1 MLHGARKPYAIWL
14 NDIKQCLFMKAENIV
29 SQRTL
34 PVPATNFIYAERT
47 LFAAASRRAGPPG
60 ASASTRIWRRR
71 TVKMHAPK

>member
-1 MLHGARKPYAIWL
+1 MLHGARKPYPIGL

-34 PVPATNFIYAERT
+34 ATPATNFICAERT
-47 LFAAASRRAGPPG
+47 LFAAAWRHAGRRG
-60 ASASTRIWRRR
+60 ASASTRVCGRR